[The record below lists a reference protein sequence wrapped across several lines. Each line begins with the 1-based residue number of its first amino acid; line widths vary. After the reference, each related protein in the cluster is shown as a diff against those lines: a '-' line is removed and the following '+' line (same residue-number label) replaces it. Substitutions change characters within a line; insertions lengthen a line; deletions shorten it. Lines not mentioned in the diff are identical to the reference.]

1 MVNYSFKKLVFSLCN
16 GVAYN
21 VVKKLILS
29 DIRFCL
35 EKVDY

>member
-21 VVKKLILS
+21 VVKNKANS
-29 DIRFCL
+29 Q
-35 EKVDY
+35 